1 MQVPHPHL
9 YMYVVARDFG
19 FAPNP
24 FHGACTL
31 ACCKPAIRSTT
42 EVDDWVVG
50 IGGRKLKAVGKC
62 VFAMQVTQ
70 TMSFD
75 EYWSSPDFRAK
86 RPVRNGS
93 RKMMIGDNIYSRDNE
108 NNEWDQLNS
117 HHSQPDGRP
126 DASNIARDTSTN
138 RVLISEHF
146 IYFGESAPEV
156 PEGILDALGYENR
169 IGHRVFPLAEAD
181 ALLGWVATKCEGDFK
196 RVLGDPFQF
205 RLSGARYSVGNDR
218 IENLTVLPPGIVE
231 LNTTDLL

>member
-1 MQVPHPHL
+1 MTKRQKTDIKNQGLTATRQSWADTPVQ
-9 YMYVVARDFG
+9 MG
-19 FAPNP
+19 
-24 FHGACTL
+24 G
-31 ACCKPAIRSTT
+31 CCRNRWADIP
-42 EVDDWVVG
+42 
-50 IGGRKLKAVGKC
+50 
-62 VFAMQVTQ
+62 
-70 TMSFD
+70 
-75 EYWSSPDFRAK
+75 EYA
-86 RPVRNGS
+86 VRNGS